1 MLAKSTKECPKKD
14 AYSLRMQ
21 IRWLSL
27 SIDEIS
33 INPCLINSV
42 KLSLVYEKVGFAQRP
57 SLCYRQTIQL
67 VADFQQSF
75 VLFSEPFI
83 NFALSVFESVD
94 VRSSRWQA
102 RTYRSSTISVHRQHL

>member
-1 MLAKSTKECPKKD
+1 MLAKSTKEGPKKD
-14 AYSLRMQ
+14 AYSLRVQ
-21 IRWLSL
+21 IRWLAL
-27 SIDEIS
+27 GIDEIS
-33 INPCLINSV
+33 INPCLINAV

-83 NFALSVFESVD
+83 NFSLSVFESAD